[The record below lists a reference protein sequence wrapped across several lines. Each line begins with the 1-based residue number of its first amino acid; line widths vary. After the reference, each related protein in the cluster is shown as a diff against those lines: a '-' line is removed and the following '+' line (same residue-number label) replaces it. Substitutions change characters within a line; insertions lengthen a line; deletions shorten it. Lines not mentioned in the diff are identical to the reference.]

1 MRQDTIKSGFGQVGR
16 LCLALTVVGCASS
29 PPKPAPDSNAVDG
42 PEQACLAKANAPH
55 ERRGSE
61 PPAIRVSHVLVKH
74 RDSASP
80 GGATRSRGEA
90 CVRAEEALAKLG
102 EGSKLDEVVGAYSD
116 SKGASGDGDL
126 GSVTRD
132 GLEPSFADAA
142 FGLESGQLSNVVETR
157 HGFHVI
163 IRTE

>member
-1 MRQDTIKSGFGQVGR
+1 M
-16 LCLALTVVGCASS
+16 CLVLTVAGCASS
-29 PPKPAPDSNAVDG
+29 PPNPAPEAKAVDG
-42 PEQACLAKANAPH
+42 PEEACLARANAPH
-55 ERRGSE
+55 EKRSSE
-61 PPAIRVSHVLVKH
+61 PAAIRVSHVLVKH

-80 GGATRSRGEA
+80 AGATRSRAEA
-90 CVRAEEALAKLG
+90 CLRAEEALAKLG
-102 EGSKLDEVVGAYSD
+102 EGSKLAEVVGTYSD

-132 GLEPSFADAA
+132 GLEPPFADAA